1 MQHAMT
7 GRILLGAALL
17 LALASPALGG
27 DIQQQ
32 KQSVDAKI
40 ASLNGTLT
48 QIQQHESSLRDEIGG
63 LTDRIRALEGRVGD
77 VSLRLAT
84 LQQDLALRQQRLL
97 KLDQLYGLQ
106 TQRLTLLQHE
116 YRVAVERLNARLVAI
131 FESPEPSTLDVVLS
145 ANSIQ
150 EAIDKANY
158 LTLIGQED
166 RLVAQEVAASKQAM
180 QEARRRTAAL
190 RARVEGEERALQVRE
205 GQEQETRNALEGAK
219 SSLASTRQQR
229 VHKLSS
235 LTAAERALADEIAQ
249 EQAVSAQLGAEIRAA
264 QARDN
269 GLTTTPSSAGL
280 IWPVSGPV
288 TSPFGPRWGSF
299 HQGIDIGVPTGT
311 PIHAAAAG
319 RVIYCGW
326 ESGYGNL
333 VVLDNG
339 GNLATAYAHQSAVA
353 VSCGEDVSQG
363 QVIGYVG
370 CTGHCFGP
378 HLHFEVRIDGNPVD
392 PLGYL

>member
-106 TQRLTLLQHE
+106 TQRLTLLQDE